1 MTTEAELKEIKA
13 ILTNLTKKV
22 EGMNELIE
30 ERLIGCEEPL
40 PDEIEAT
47 KEYEAA
53 KKNKTVEPIPWKKAT
68 KGT

>member
-30 ERLIGCEEPL
+30 ESLIGCEEAL

-53 KKNKTVEPIPWKKAT
+53 KETKTVELIP
-68 KGT
+68 